1 MRKLGTGLL
10 MAAMLA
16 VVATGAAAAAEV
28 TQSLSVG
35 VAACDNAT
43 TEQLCT
49 PVSEVSVTTDGVL
62 RVEFVAAASHCSDFI
77 AHLLVDGVERF
88 VSDPL
93 APGQGTGAQDFGP
106 VEAGAHTVGVQGE
119 GVPGGCNTGVTGS
132 WAGTLSVV
140 VSQAAAPSAA
150 PSASPVP
157 AAGPIESGGADY
169 TPLIFGA
176 LGLGAL
182 AAGAFAVYQ
191 VRKPRTSLDPGA
203 TPPDPVLPALDPVG
217 IPPNPILPDSGS
229 ALRTLLDAMSR
240 EMQDLE
246 EQMGR
251 LREGAFVDTAS
262 GTTVDPLS
270 EMGETESLRLQTA
283 MDRVS
288 KQMEAASNILKASSE
303 TASSIT
309 QQMK

>member
-1 MRKLGTGLL
+1 MRTLGRGLL

-16 VVATGAAAAAEV
+16 SVATGAAAADV
-28 TQSLSVG
+28 TQSFPVG

-49 PVSEVSVTTDGVL
+49 PVSEVAVTTDGVL
-62 RVEFVAAASHCSDFI
+62 QVEFVAATSHCSDFI
-77 AHLLVDGVERF
+77 AHLLVDGVERY

-106 VEAGAHTVGVQGE
+106 VAAGTHTLGVQGE
-119 GVPGGCNTGVTGS
+119 GVPGGCNAGVTGS
-132 WAGTLSVV
+132 WAGTVSVV
-140 VSQAAAPSAA
+140 VSQAAASSAA
-150 PSASPVP
+150 PSASPAP
-157 AAGPIESGGADY
+157 AAGTVESGGADY
-169 TPLIFGA
+169 TPLLFGA

-191 VRKPRTSLDPGA
+191 VRKPRISLDPVA
-203 TPPDPVLPALDPVG
+203 APPDPILPALDPVG

-229 ALRTLLDAMSR
+229 ALRTLLDAMAR
-240 EMQDLE
+240 EMHDLE
-246 EQMGR
+246 EQMHN
-251 LREGAFVDTAS
+251 LQEGAFVDTAS
-262 GTTVDPLS
+262 GSNVDPLS
-270 EMGETESLRLQTA
+270 EMGEMEQLRLQTA
-283 MDRVS
+283 MDRLS
-288 KQMEAASNILKASSE
+288 KQMAAASNLLEKSSE